1 MGLMSLIFKDE
12 EQSQVPVTEQPKTEA
27 KTPVPTVQSAPVQG
41 VTPPTVSGVPDEKFV
56 EMLEKVITENNIP
69 GLDYVEFKQ
78 ALDNMRALALDEPT
92 KFVTVFSIL
101 SAQGCTKETLINSID
116 KYSGLI
122 TKEHE
127 GFQAELTETFN
138 EKVESKRKKI
148 QESQEKVIELSNK
161 IKELNEFILTATQ
174 EAQQEEMKLRL
185 TEANFNQSIQKVL
198 TVLNS
203 DKEKITNYIK

>member
-1 MGLMSLIFKDE
+1 MSLIFKDE
-12 EQSQVPVTEQPKTEA
+12 EQPIVPSTEQPKPEVKATGL
-27 KTPVPTVQSAPVQG
+27 PIQSAPVQG
-41 VTPPTVSGVPDEKFV
+41 VTPPTVTGVPDEKFV
-56 EMLEKVITENNIP
+56 EMLEKVITENNVP
-69 GLDYVEFKQ
+69 GLDYVELKQ

-101 SAQGCTKETLINSID
+101 SAQGCTKESLLSSID

-122 TKEHE
+122 IKEQE

-148 QESQEKVIELSNK
+148 QESQEKVVELSNK
-161 IKELNEFILTATQ
+161 IKELNDFIITATQ

-198 TVLNS
+198 SVLNS